1 MKIENLFKEFITINA
16 SNEIELIEMYDINL
30 DEIAEINRGT
40 QSEIDDSLGFGESIT
55 LLSSVSA
62 FIFFIIAEKVVER
75 GVEVSRAKLLEV
87 LLENKEKIVK
97 LSKERYPDVDVENII
112 SKIIFFLED
121 KK

>member
-1 MKIENLFKEFITINA
+1 LVHALAGGLF
-16 SNEIELIEMYDINL
+16 
-30 DEIAEINRGT
+30 GG
-40 QSEIDDSLGFGESIT
+40 SLGGEGCSLTGALETHRSGAGGGDHVALRVGEAHQRI
-55 LLSSVSA
+55 
-62 FIFFIIAEKVVER
+62 VER

-97 LSKERYPDVDVENII
+97 LSKERYNIDVENVI